1 MKIPLYNHE
10 GRQVREMELPEG
22 MFGVPF
28 NSALVHQVTRA
39 QAANRRQG
47 TAHTKDRS
55 EVSGGGRK
63 PWRQKGTGRARH
75 GSSRSPL
82 WEGGGVTFGPRATK
96 GYEQRIPKKMR
107 RKALFMVLS
116 EKLRRGLLTLVED
129 VPMAKP
135 DTKLVT
141 KMLSLFPASAKGATL
156 VLPDM
161 QESLLLS
168 ARNVPRV
175 GAMQATDL
183 NALDLLKKRS
193 VILFSGCLPVI
204 EKTFGTKKAV

>member
-1 MKIPLYNHE
+1 MKVPVYNHKGE
-10 GRQVREMELPEG
+10 QVKEAELPEKI
-22 MFGVPF
+22 FGVPF
-28 NSALVHQVTRA
+28 NNALVHQITVA

-82 WEGGGVTFGPRATK
+82 WEGGGVTFGPRTTK
-96 GYEQRIPKKMR
+96 GYEQRVPKKMR

-116 EKLRRGLLTLVED
+116 EKLRRGLVVLLED
-129 VPMAKP
+129 MPMEKP
-135 DTKLVT
+135 DTKLVRRT
-141 KMLSLFPASAKGATL
+141 LSLFPASKKGAL
-156 VLPDM
+156 LILPDM

-168 ARNVPRV
+168 ARNIPSVTT
-175 GAMQATDL
+175 MQAADL
-183 NALDLLKKRS
+183 NALDLLKTRS
-193 VILFSGCLPVI
+193 LVLFERSLPVI
-204 EKTFGTKKAV
+204 EKTFGETPAV